1 MFGLLRNK
9 IHKMQTRPIDQ
20 DIKRAARTK
29 KMIRALWTI
38 NFCGVALVMLI
49 GVMIY
54 HGYIGYMPP
63 VEGLL
68 NPEDRFASRLF
79 TSDGVEMGRFYQILT
94 NGGKASISRVSQM

>member
-79 TSDGVEMGRFYQILT
+79 TSDGVEMGRFIRAVT
-94 NGGKASISRVSQM
+94 TECMPTIPRFPQM